1 MITLTQEDYLDVFR
15 KTEALLEGHFLL
27 TSGLHS
33 NVYFQCA
40 KVLQFPW
47 YSEKLCQGLSAHF
60 RDMAIDTVITPAV
73 GGIVVGQELARQ
85 LNVRSIFT
93 ERQDGTMTLR
103 RGFEIA
109 KGEKFLVA
117 EDVTT
122 TGGSVREVIEVVRD
136 MGGMVQGVAAIVD
149 RSGGKKIFD
158 VPYFSLVQLAV
169 ENHDPETCPLCK
181 DKLPLVKPGSRN
193 LKV

>member
-1 MITLTQEDYLDVFR
+1 MIPLTQEDYLNVFR

-47 YSEKLCQGLSAHF
+47 YAEKLCHGLAAHLK
-60 RDMAIDTVITPAV
+60 DLAVDTVIAPAI

-93 ERQDGTMTLR
+93 ERQDGKMTLR

-122 TGGSVREVIEVVRD
+122 TGGSVKEVIEVVRD
-136 MGGMVQGVAAIVD
+136 MGGMVQSVAAIVD
-149 RSGGKKIFD
+149 RSGGRKLFD
-158 VPYFSLVQLAV
+158 VPYYSLVRLAV
-169 ENHDPETCPLCK
+169 ENHDPGSCPLCR

-193 LKV
+193 FKK

>member
-1 MITLTQEDYLDVFR
+1 MIPLTQEDYLNVFR

-33 NVYFQCA
+33 NIYFQCA
-40 KVLQFPW
+40 RVLQFPW
-47 YSEKLCQGLSAHF
+47 YAEKLCQGLTGHF
-60 RDMAIDTVITPAV
+60 RDQAVDTVIAPAI

-85 LNVRSIFT
+85 LNARSIFT
-93 ERQDGTMTLR
+93 ERSDGNMVLR
-103 RGFEIA
+103 RGFQIE

-122 TGGSVREVIEVVRD
+122 TGGSVKEVVEVVRD
-136 MGGMVQGVAAIVD
+136 MGGIVQSVAAIVD
-149 RSGGKKIFD
+149 RSGGKKLFD

-169 ENHDPETCPLCK
+169 KNYDPESCPLCK
-181 DKLPLVKPGSRN
+181 DKLPLVKPGSRVF
-193 LKV
+193 KK